1 MSSIIDLDK
10 DTCSSDVIE
19 ALNNYFR
26 NVIFKI
32 NKNSAYFEE
41 IINKY
46 KIEIIRDEGDV
57 IYFRVIS
64 SSG

>member
-10 DTCSSDVIE
+10 DTCSPDVIE

-26 NVIFKI
+26 NVIYKI